1 MYSRLLIAT
10 LCLSVSCGSAALA
23 DEKKI
28 TADVLG
34 LNDAKDGTITVI
46 DAPRGVLLRVEL
58 KGLPPGWHGLHF
70 HEKGDC
76 GDPKFMNSGAHVHST
91 TPVVH
96 GLLKDDANDSGDLP
110 NLYVAAD
117 GTATAE
123 FYSTLVSVKGEG
135 GRPALLDTDGSALVI
150 HASPDDYMAQPIG
163 GAGARIACA
172 VIK

>member
-1 MYSRLLIAT
+1 MRFRPLFPVLSFLVFCSSPAWAQDKT
-10 LCLSVSCGSAALA
+10 LKAEVM
-23 DEKKI
+23 
-28 TADVLG
+28 G
-34 LNDAKDGTITVI
+34 LNDSKDGTIVVT

-58 KGLPPGWHGLHF
+58 KGLPPGWHGMHF

-91 TPVVH
+91 VPAVH
-96 GLLKDDANDSGDLP
+96 GLLKDDGTDSGDLP
-110 NLYVAAD
+110 NLYVSAD

-123 FYSTLVSVKGEG
+123 FYSTLVSMKGEG
-135 GRPALLDTDGSALVI
+135 GRPALLDADGSALII
-150 HASPDDYMAQPIG
+150 HANPDDYVTQPIG

>member
-1 MYSRLLIAT
+1 MRIRPVFPVLTLLIFY
-10 LCLSVSCGSAALA
+10 SSAALA
-23 DEKKI
+23 QDKTIK
-28 TADVLG
+28 ADVIG
-34 LNDAKDGTITVI
+34 LNDSKNGTIAVT

-58 KGLPPGWHGLHF
+58 KGLPPGWHGMHF

-96 GLLKDDANDSGDLP
+96 GLLKDDATDSGDLP
-110 NLYVAAD
+110 NLYVAGD
-117 GTATAE
+117 GTVTAE
-123 FYSTLVSVKGEG
+123 FYSTLVSMKGEG
-135 GRPALLDTDGSALVI
+135 GRPALLDADGSALVI
-150 HASPDDYMAQPIG
+150 HTSPDDYTTQPIG

>member
-1 MYSRLLIAT
+1 MSLRSVFPALSFLI
-10 LCLSVSCGSAALA
+10 LCSSAALA
-23 DEKKI
+23 EDKI
-28 TADVLG
+28 LKADVVG
-34 LNDAKDGTITVI
+34 LNDSKAGTITVT

-58 KGLPPGWHGLHF
+58 KGLPPGWHGMHF

-76 GDPKFMNSGAHVHST
+76 GDPKFMNSGAHVHAA

-96 GLLKDDANDSGDLP
+96 GLLKDDATDSGDLP
-110 NLYVAAD
+110 NLYVSAD

-123 FYSTLVSVKGEG
+123 FYSTLVSMKGEG
-135 GRPALLDTDGSALVI
+135 GRPALLDADGSALVI
-150 HASPDDYMAQPIG
+150 HTNPDDYVTQPIG